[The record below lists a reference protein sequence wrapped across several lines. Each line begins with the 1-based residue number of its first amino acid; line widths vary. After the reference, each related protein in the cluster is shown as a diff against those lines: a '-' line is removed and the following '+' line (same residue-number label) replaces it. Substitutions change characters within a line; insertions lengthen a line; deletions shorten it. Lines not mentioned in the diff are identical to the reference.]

1 MTVPVNIDLADL
13 TDIYPL
19 TIPSATGAVLLQGGA
34 VMLHG
39 WSVQN
44 PSTTASGLVEVFNGD
59 EASGQI
65 AAAIRVPVDGSDA
78 LWIGVPGL
86 YLDSALT
93 VHPHIGSL
101 TGALWVS
108 RPAQ

>member
-1 MTVPVNIDLADL
+1 MTLPVNIDLADL

-19 TIPSATGAVLLQGGA
+19 SIPAVAGEVLLQGGA

-44 PSTTASGLVEVFNGD
+44 PSTSASGLVEIYNGD
-59 EASGQI
+59 AASGQL
-65 AAAIRVPVDGSDA
+65 AAAIRVPVDGSDHE
-78 LWIGVPGL
+78 WMGVPGVF
-86 YLDSALT
+86 LDSALT
-93 VHPHIGSL
+93 INPHLDAL